1 VHTDR
6 NQRSLI
12 QAPGTNL
19 AHSISSIKIRRILM
33 YRLQQVIFGQ
43 LGRRPGIIG
52 ERRDV
57 VRRATTTGEDFVGGT
72 GDPATKACL
81 FELVLEGRLDEAFV
95 VYTTGHG
102 VVHGRLQPVG
112 LRPFEF
118 ALFGG
123 GFERWWFG
131 LFGLR
136 LNVGGGG
143 GGAFG
148 HGGGG
153 WWSGGPGGGGGGG
166 G

>member
-19 AHSISSIKIRRILM
+19 AHSISTIKIRRILM

-43 LGRRPGIIG
+43 LGRRRPGIIG

-57 VRRATTTGEDFVGGT
+57 IRRATTTGEDFVGGT
-72 GDPATKACL
+72 GDPATEACL

-102 VVHGRLQPVG
+102 VVDGRLQPVG

-123 GFERWWFG
+123 GFEAGRRGGGGVG

-148 HGGGG
+148 HSGGG
-153 WWSGGPGGGGGGG
+153 
-166 G
+166 